1 MAVKTERERERECQQ
16 TGLVTRFY
24 QTAQR
29 LPFTGWIGAV
39 ERLFERNLVSI
50 LLRELFVT
58 ISVRVNELA
67 QRGERFAALDS
78 KSVLLRSDLHV
89 HDFVTSPSDH
99 TPPQIDSNSRA
110 KFSALFLPTSSS
122 SSSSSSYL
130 FHGYQKG
137 PNPLNWLLIKQQ
149 NNRKKS
155 VKTKSKKKNEK
166 YNQYN

>member
-1 MAVKTERERERECQQ
+1 
-16 TGLVTRFY
+16 VTRFY

-39 ERLFERNLVSI
+39 ERLFERNLVSV

-110 KFSALFLPTSSS
+110 KFSVLFLPTSSS
-122 SSSSSSYL
+122 SSSSYL
-130 FHGYQKG
+130 FISRLPERPK
-137 PNPLNWLLIKQQ
+137 PVELATNKTAKQQ
-149 NNRKKS
+149 KEKCKNKK
-155 VKTKSKKKNEK
+155 
-166 YNQYN
+166 